1 MKLKTLKVNI
11 MECIFCHKD
20 SSTSKS
26 IEHII
31 PESLG
36 NKHYFLPKGYV
47 CDVCNHYFSIKIEKE
62 LLSQSYFIS
71 MRSRNE
77 ILTKKRKFVKEKMIF
92 PDALK
97 SCEVE
102 MRSTGNGLIASFN
115 DMELY
120 ELIKAGK
127 TRTMIGLYI
136 PEPEYPNTIMSRFLA
151 KCAYEYF
158 LYIMG
163 KEKYDLCVQDL
174 LGSKTD
180 VLKDLREYA
189 RYGKGKYWQYNQ
201 RRIYSEGDCFFN
213 KSENI
218 YYEILH
224 EMKFLTTECKRYPN
238 GKVEAEIYFIICI
251 AGIEY
256 AICISDSEISGYQKW
271 LEKHN
276 GISPLTDEAE
286 TFMFSLSDVNPRLI
300 KKDDD
305 RIYR

>member
-1 MKLKTLKVNI
+1 

-36 NKHYFLPKGYV
+36 NKDYFLPTGYV
-47 CDVCNHYFSIKIEKE
+47 CDECNHYFAIKIEKE
-62 LLSQSYFIS
+62 LLSQSYFVS

-77 ILTKKRKFVKEKMIF
+77 ILTKKGKYVREKMIF
-92 PDALK
+92 PGALK

-102 MRSTGNGLIASFN
+102 MRTTRNGLMAAFN
-115 DMELY
+115 DTELY

-127 TRTMIGLYI
+127 IRTMISSYI
-136 PEPEYPNTIMSRFLA
+136 PEPECPNTIMSRFLA

-163 KEKYDLCVQDL
+163 KDKYNLCVQEL
-174 LGSKTD
+174 LGSKIDT
-180 VLKDLREYA
+180 LKDLREYA
-189 RYGKGKYWQYNQ
+189 RYGKGKDWQYNQ
-201 RRIYSEGDCFFN
+201 RRIYSEGDCFIN
-213 KSENI
+213 QSENI
-218 YYEILH
+218 HYEILH
-224 EMKFLTTECKRYPN
+224 EMKFLTAEYKRYSN

-256 AICISDSEISGYQKW
+256 AICISDSDISGYQKR

-276 GISPLTDEAE
+276 GISPLTDETE
-286 TFMFSLSDVNPRLI
+286 TLIFSLSNVNSILI

-305 RIYR
+305 RIY